1 MFETICMAI
10 KLIHS
15 NLKKHNRI
23 NLNLD
28 FKMRVICET
37 DPRLVDAS
45 CNKIQVGS
53 CKRVEVLESVRVT
66 CQPTCHQGTSP

>member
-1 MFETICMAI
+1 MAI

-37 DPRLVDAS
+37 DPYQTIYLDNSKWVPRLLDLYF
-45 CNKIQVGS
+45 QTYG
-53 CKRVEVLESVRVT
+53 
-66 CQPTCHQGTSP
+66 Q